1 MAWQIDTSHSSVNFS
16 VRHMMISTARGSFG
30 TFSGTVDIN
39 EANPA
44 ASSVDVQIDAASIDT
59 RDEKRDGHLRSADFF
74 DAETYPVITFK
85 STRVVPVDAAHGKI
99 YGDLT
104 IKGVTKEVVL
114 DTEFIGQAKSPWGTT
129 SFGFE
134 AETKI
139 SRKDWGL
146 NWNVA
151 LETGGF
157 LVSDEIKISIQ
168 LEVVKTADEAQE
180 LAEAEAATA

>member
-1 MAWQIDTSHSSVNFS
+1 MAWTIDTSHSSINFS

-44 ASSVDVQIDAASIDT
+44 QSSVNVEIDATSIDT
-59 RDEKRDGHLRSADFF
+59 RDEKRDAHLRSADFF
-74 DAETYPVITFK
+74 DTETYPVITFT
-85 STRVVPVDAAHGKI
+85 STRVEPVDAAHGRI

-157 LVSDEIKISIQ
+157 LVSDDIKISIQ
-168 LEVVKTADEAQE
+168 LEVVKTADEAATLE
-180 LAEAEAATA
+180 TAEAAAA